1 MESNR
6 VCNQTRDLQNQTT
19 TKRWSDLLITSM
31 RQTELDDTKSFYELI
46 KTMKKLQKQTNRR
59 LYIFIK
65 SKTTAYVIANICHK
79 RVTTTTFY
87 NLKFA
92 NQFVSRCYSVCT
104 PLTYWQHCFHN
115 RFKSWF
121 TCNCWRNNTAS
132 IVLAKVWTIEC
143 TSLQAISRPLTRT
156 TAPANVFKDSSV
168 KNENIIRIRSLAY
181 QLNWRYLCRK

>member
-6 VCNQTRDLQNQTT
+6 VSNQTRDLQNQTT

-65 SKTTAYVIANICHK
+65 NKTTAYVIANICHK

-87 NLKFA
+87 NLKCI
-92 NQFVSRCYSVCT
+92 RKSVCFEMLQHVYT
-104 PLTYWQHCFHN
+104 FDVLTALYSQQCRDLRVGLPATIDAITLHPSFWPKFEQSN
-115 RFKSWF
+115 AL
-121 TCNCWRNNTAS
+121 AS
-132 IVLAKVWTIEC
+132 KRLHD
-143 TSLQAISRPLTRT
+143 R
-156 TAPANVFKDSSV
+156 
-168 KNENIIRIRSLAY
+168 
-181 QLNWRYLCRK
+181 